1 MSSRRPT
8 KTFKTLR
15 PEPLDSPIYQ
25 GGYRVGVTV
34 FGKKAQTAPA
44 PTAPKS
50 KTSSDKE

>member
-8 KTFKTLR
+8 KTFKALR

-25 GGYRVGVTV
+25 GGYRVGLTV
-34 FGKKAQTAPA
+34 VGKKAQTAPA
-44 PTAPKS
+44 APKS